1 MTELVKSDKVG
12 FVTFKFINKLTN
24 KLSTCEFNVK
34 TSIPGLYPSIRNIID
49 CFDQYGVEIHNYTD
63 EQDRIFQKNLLTLIK
78 EVTEFLGTYKQ
89 IKGLDKKELLIMLI
103 IDIFVTEVNK
113 SEKLTQESKYLF
125 TSDIILEI
133 FKDIVSKTI
142 VSVLM
147 FKDIVNETFS
157 SPEYRSCFSRY
168 CCRLPKK
175 KKYLK

>member
-12 FVTFKFINKLTN
+12 FVTFKFVNKLTN
-24 KLSTCEFNVK
+24 KLSTCEFNVN
-34 TSIPGLYPSIRNIID
+34 TAIPGLYPSIRNIID
-49 CFDQYGVEIHNYTD
+49 CFDQYGIEIHNYTD

-78 EVTEFLGTYKQ
+78 EVTEFLGSYRE
-89 IKGLDKKELLIMLI
+89 IKGLDKKELLVLLI

-133 FKDIVSKTI
+133 FKDIVSKTV

-147 FKDIVNETFS
+147 FKDIVNETLS
-157 SPEYRSCFSRY
+157 STEFRSCFSRY

-175 KKYLK
+175 KKYIK

>member
-1 MTELVKSDKVG
+1 MVELLKSDKVG

-34 TSIPGLYPSIRNIID
+34 TSIPGLYPSIRNIIE
-49 CFDQYGVEIHNYTD
+49 CFDENGIEIHNYTD

-78 EVTEFLGTYKQ
+78 EVTEFLGSYKQ

-103 IDIFVTEVNK
+103 IDIYSTEVNNL
-113 SEKLTQESKYLF
+113 EQLTQESKYFL

-133 FKDIVSKTI
+133 FQDIISKTV

-147 FKDIVNETFS
+147 FKDIVNETLSSMEHSNCFFS
-157 SPEYRSCFSRY
+157 WCLPRS
-168 CCRLPKK
+168 KK

>member
-34 TSIPGLYPSIRNIID
+34 TSIPGLYPSIRNIIE

-78 EVTEFLGTYKQ
+78 EVTEFLGSYKQ

-125 TSDIILEI
+125 TSDIIIEI

-157 SPEYRSCFSRY
+157 SPAYRSCFSRY